1 MARDEKL
8 IRKTKQSPRN
18 IRFEELDGLLRRRG
32 FEATQRGTS
41 HIQYRREDDVRFSV
55 VRPHGGRNTVNQ
67 NAVKEILERLEL

>member
-8 IRKTKQSPRN
+8 IRRMKQNPRGV
-18 IRFEELDGLLRRRG
+18 RFEEMDGFLRRRG

-41 HIQYRREDDVRFSV
+41 HVQYRREDGVRFSI
-55 VRPHGGRNTVNQ
+55 VRPHGGKNTVNQ